1 MSKITIGLEIG
12 SKAIKA
18 VELLHKKGN
27 YELKKLVRVEIPYEK
42 KKEVATLEALRTLIR
57 DHRINTRRIVLGVG
71 GESVIVRRVNLPLMR
86 KRELKQAIRWEAERY
101 IPYPI
106 DEICLDFHILEE
118 TSFRK
123 KKEMAVVLVGVK
135 KEVVE
140 NHLGLLQKADIIPQI
155 IDANALALYNVF
167 DLSYRE
173 GMKRAAIL
181 EIGHQVTTLVLMDE
195 GNLFLVR
202 NINIGGALF
211 TQNIAEELKVEYPEA
226 ERIKEKYGFLVS
238 SERAESEEE
247 IKVKEEIDKIMR
259 KSVNSLVEEI
269 IRSFDYYASQTK
281 GAVIEKVIL
290 SGGSSYLPDIDKFLA
305 EELGIPVMKGNPFEH
320 IIYKKEEFSSIFLAR
335 LGPIFSIGAGLALR
349 EISSL

>member
-1 MSKITIGLEIG
+1 
-12 SKAIKA
+12 
-18 VELLHKKGN
+18 
-27 YELKKLVRVEIPYEK
+27 
-42 KKEVATLEALRTLIR
+42 
-57 DHRINTRRIVLGVG
+57 
-71 GESVIVRRVNLPLMR
+71 
-86 KRELKQAIRWEAERY
+86 
-101 IPYPI
+101 
-106 DEICLDFHILEE
+106 
-118 TSFRK
+118 
-123 KKEMAVVLVGVK
+123 
-135 KEVVE
+135 
-140 NHLGLLQKADIIPQI
+140 
-155 IDANALALYNVF
+155 
-167 DLSYRE
+167 
-173 GMKRAAIL
+173 MKRAAIL

>member
-1 MSKITIGLEIG
+1 MSKTTIGLEIG
-12 SKAIKA
+12 ARAIKA

-27 YELKKLVRVEIPYEK
+27 YELKKLVRVEIPYKK
-42 KKEVATLEALRTLIR
+42 KKEVATLEALRSLIG
-57 DHRINTRRIVLGVG
+57 DHRINTHRIVLGVG

-86 KRELKQAIRWEAERY
+86 KRELKRAIRWEAERY

-106 DEICLDFHILEE
+106 DEICLDFHILKE
-118 TSFRK
+118 TSLRK
-123 KKEMAVVLVGVK
+123 KKEMTVILVGVK

-140 NHLGLLQKADIIPQI
+140 NHLQLLQKADIIPQI
-155 IDANALALYNVF
+155 IDANVLALYNVF
-167 DLSYRE
+167 DLSYGE

-181 EIGHQVTTLVLMDE
+181 EIGHQVTTLMLMDE

-211 TQNIAEELKVEYPEA
+211 TQNIAEELKVGYPEA
-226 ERIKEKYGFLVS
+226 EKIKEKYGFLVS

-259 KSVNSLVEEI
+259 KSMNSLVEEI
-269 IRSFDYYASQTK
+269 IRSFDYYTSQTK

-290 SGGSSYLPDIDKFLA
+290 SGGSSYLRNIDKFLA
-305 EELGIPVMKGNPFEH
+305 EELGVPVMKGNPFEH
-320 IIYKKEEFSSIFLAR
+320 IICKKEEFSSISLAR
-335 LGPIFSIGAGLALR
+335 VDSIFSVGAGLALR
-349 EISSL
+349 EIPSL